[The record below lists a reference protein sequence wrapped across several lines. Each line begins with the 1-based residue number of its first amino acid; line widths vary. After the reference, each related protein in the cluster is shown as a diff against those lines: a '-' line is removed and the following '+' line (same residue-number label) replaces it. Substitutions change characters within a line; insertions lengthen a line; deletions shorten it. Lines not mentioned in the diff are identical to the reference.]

1 LEPAGHDR
9 DLESFMAYSDA
20 EIPGV
25 AAFPHGQRVVTG
37 EVPEILLPESEF
49 KSVCA

>member
-9 DLESFMAYSDA
+9 DLENFMAYSDA

-25 AAFPHGQRVVTG
+25 AAFPHEQGVITG
-37 EVPEILLPESEF
+37 EVSAILLPESEI